1 MGRRF
6 RIKVWEVYTKTY
18 MEIFKSYDVRGLY
31 PEEINEELVENIGRA
46 FVVYTNAKKVAVAS
60 DKRVSSP
67 SLFAALIKGITVQGA
82 DVIDL
87 GLLST
92 PMLYFASSKL
102 DIDGAIMVTASH
114 NPGVYNG
121 LKFTKQNA
129 VPIGLASGLA
139 EIRDLAA
146 AKIFPLTD
154 HVGTVT
160 THDIKPEYD
169 KVISSFANF
178 KGKRF
183 HLATDTAH
191 AMGVLELP
199 ILRNLPGVA
208 LCGTLYDTL
217 QLPGV
222 CPHEAN
228 PLQTETL
235 IELQHVVR
243 KTKSDFGI
251 AYDGDA
257 DRIGFVDDL
266 GRVVP
271 MDLVTAL
278 LAEALLVSKPGATI
292 LYDLRSSRAVK
303 ELIEAKGGVAHESK
317 VGHSNIKK
325 QMIEE
330 GALLAGEASGHYY
343 FSLIGYIAEMGTL
356 PAILLMNLMAD
367 SGKNLSE
374 LVDAMRYYAHS
385 GEINMEASDAQ
396 AIFAKMKEHYKDGK
410 LSELDGI
417 KIVFNDWWFS
427 LRSSNTEPLI
437 RLNLE
442 ADTPELL
449 QVKLA
454 EVLALIP

>member
-1 MGRRF
+1 MCSG
-6 RIKVWEVYTKTY
+6 YTEEH
-18 MEIFKSYDVRGLY
+18 MDIFKSYDVRGVY
-31 PEEINEELVENIGRA
+31 PNELNETIVEHIGRA
-46 FVVYTNAKKVAVAS
+46 FVVFMQAKKVAVAS

-67 SLFAALIKGITVQGA
+67 TLLAALIRGITLQGA

-92 PMLYFASSKL
+92 PMLYFASSRL

-114 NPGVYNG
+114 NPGQYNG
-121 LKFTKQNA
+121 LKFAKKNA

-139 EIRDLAA
+139 
-146 AKIFPLTD
+146 
-154 HVGTVT
+154 
-160 THDIKPEYD
+160 DIKTLAEAKDFPTPTHGGTITKADIKASYD
-169 KVISSFANF
+169 EVISSYATWS
-178 KGKRF
+178 GKRF

-199 ILRNLPGVA
+199 VLRRLPGVT
-208 LCGTLYDTL
+208 LCATLYDTL

-235 IELQHVVR
+235 IELQHTVR
-243 KTKSDFGI
+243 KAKCDLGI

-257 DRIGFVDDL
+257 DRIGFVDDR

-278 LAEALLVSKPGATI
+278 LAEALLATKPGATI

-303 ELIEAKGGVAHESK
+303 EAIERHGGVAHESK

-343 FSLIGYIAEMGTL
+343 FALEGYIAEMGTL
-356 PAILLMNLMAD
+356 PAILLMNLMA
-367 SGKNLSE
+367 SRGKKLSE
-374 LVDAMRYYAHS
+374 LVDEVRHYSHS
-385 GEINMEASDAQ
+385 GEINMETADAP
-396 AIFAKMKEHYKDGK
+396 AIFATMKEHYADGQ

-417 KIVFNDWWFS
+417 KIAYHDWWFS
-427 LRSSNTEPLI
+427 LRASNTEPLI

-442 ADTPELL
+442 ADTPELMQTKL
-449 QVKLA
+449 Q